1 MFIDLVS
8 VIAIIGLV
16 LALVRRDR
24 LGPRVT
30 ALMLGGCGA
39 LLFSHLTAAMA
50 AAVRWQRW
58 TEPITRYFDSLSG
71 LLDAIGV
78 LLIVAAVFVGHSGP
92 GSGRKSADGTTD
104 VGSVAG
110 RR

>member
-1 MFIDLVS
+1 MYIDLVS
-8 VIAIIGLV
+8 IIAIIGLV
-16 LALVRRDR
+16 LTLMRRDR

-50 AAVRWQRW
+50 STLRWRGW
-58 TEPITRYFDSLSG
+58 TEPLTRYFDSLSG
-71 LLDAIGV
+71 LLDAAGV
-78 LLIVAAVFVGHSGP
+78 LLIVIAVFVGHSGSKS
-92 GSGRKSADGTTD
+92 SGGAAD
-104 VGSVAG
+104 VGSTTG